1 MRPLSLALV
10 LSVTFTPVAL
20 TAGEITVLAAAS
32 LKTALD
38 EVAAGFQT
46 ATGHTVTASY
56 SGSSAL
62 ARQIEQGIPA
72 DVFVSASTQWM
83 DAVADQG
90 LIDPDSRID
99 LLGNEIVLVARD
111 AMEPVVI
118 DQTLDLA
125 GILGEGFL
133 AMALVSSV
141 PAGQYGKAA
150 LETLGLWS
158 SVEARVAQADNV
170 RAAIA
175 LVATGEAPLGIVYQT
190 DATAEPAVTVIGTF
204 PVQSHPPIVYP
215 AAALASSDNPVTDE
229 FLSFLTGP
237 GARAAFEAQGFTVIL
252 E

>member
-1 MRPLSLALV
+1 MRPLSLALALA
-10 LSVTFTPVAL
+10 LSVAPVTL
-20 TAGEITVLAAAS
+20 MAGEITVLAAAS

-38 EVAAGFQT
+38 DVAVGFQT

-56 SGSSAL
+56 AGSSAL

-90 LIDPDSRID
+90 LIDKDSRID
-99 LLGNEIVLVARD
+99 LLGNEIVLVAHD
-111 AMEPVVI
+111 AMDPVVI
-118 DQTLDLA
+118 DPTLDLA
-125 GILGEGFL
+125 GMLGEGFL

-170 RAAIA
+170 RAALA
-175 LVATGEAPLGIVYQT
+175 LVATGEAPLGIVYRT

-204 PVQSHPPIVYP
+204 PADSHPPIVYP
-215 AAALASSDNPVTDE
+215 AAALANSENPVTAE
-229 FLSFLTGP
+229 FMAYLTGP
-237 GARAAFEAQGFTVIL
+237 EARAAFEAQGFTVIP